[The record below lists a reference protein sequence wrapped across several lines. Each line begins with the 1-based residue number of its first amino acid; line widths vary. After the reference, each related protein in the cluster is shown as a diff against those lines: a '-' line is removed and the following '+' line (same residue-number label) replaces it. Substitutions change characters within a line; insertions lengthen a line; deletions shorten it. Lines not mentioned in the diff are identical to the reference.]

1 MKNSTERHMT
11 PAAVA
16 EKVGCGRTSVMNA
29 IKNGKLIAMRDNSN
43 RWKIAPEDAED
54 WANSLPKRAIKLVT
68 VNDTN
73 SDSVKLA
80 SAEATV
86 AHLRSQ
92 IERDDKRHADEIS
105 RLETIIERL
114 TAPKPTF
121 LQRIFGAPER
131 S

>member
-1 MKNSTERHMT
+1 
-11 PAAVA
+11 
-16 EKVGCGRTSVMNA
+16 MNA

>member
-1 MKNSTERHMT
+1 MKKAFERHMT

-16 EKVGCGRTSVMNA
+16 QKVGCGRTSVMNA

-43 RWKIAPEDAED
+43 RWKITPEDAEK
-54 WANSLPKRAIKLVT
+54 WEETLTKRVT
-68 VNDTN
+68 KSVTDSAAN
-73 SDSVKLA
+73 SDSVSLA
-80 SAEATV
+80 AAEATV
-86 AHLRSQ
+86 AMLRSQ

-121 LQRIFGAPER
+121 LQRLFGASPR
-131 S
+131 